1 MASAEPQAAQ
11 FQHAARRLLV
21 PCLLGF
27 VLANVL
33 VWFWVKGAGLEA
45 QPVDL
50 QTRLVYRLRLDS
62 FFAGEPA
69 PRAVFVGDSLVHGAH
84 LREREGSRWVEHT
97 LPAQFG
103 AHALNLGVDGL
114 LFSELACVVHDVLA
128 RKPELLVVVI
138 SPRPLA
144 AELAESAR
152 PFLCP
157 VTGRPALDRF
167 GDGLSELAYRGVPA
181 YRYRDLLQLH
191 YLDTTP
197 RAFLLGQLTPRLQQ
211 PDGDDEPAD
220 PEEQAALSSALQR
233 MRAAQRLASIEV
245 NAQHPQAHALTQLLA
260 ALKQQ
265 TQTRV
270 LVVYLRENLAV
281 LAGALDTQRYE
292 DTAQRFSTWVSDQL
306 AGATH
311 SRFLVESAEPYAG
324 EYIDHIHLSSR
335 GYKQL
340 AARLHMELGDVAR

>member
-1 MASAEPQAAQ
+1 MASAQPQAAQ
-11 FQHAARRLLV
+11 FQHSAWRLAV
-21 PCLLGF
+21 PCLLAF
-27 VLANVL
+27 VIVNAL
-33 VWFWVKGAGLEA
+33 VWFWVTTAGLEA

-62 FFAGEPA
+62 FFAREPN

-84 LREREGSRWVEHT
+84 LREREGSRWVQHT
-97 LPAQFG
+97 LPAQFDN
-103 AHALNLGVDGL
+103 HALNLGVDGL

-128 RKPELLVVVI
+128 RKPEVLVIVI

-144 AELAESAR
+144 AELASANAESAR

-157 VTGRPALDRF
+157 ARGQQPLDRF
-167 GDGLSELAYRGVPA
+167 GDVLGELAYRSVPA

-197 RAFLLGQLTPRLQQ
+197 RAFLLGQLTPRLQT
-211 PDGDDEPAD
+211 PDDDGPAD
-220 PEEQAALSSALQR
+220 PDEQAALAGMMQR
-233 MRAAQRLASIEV
+233 MRVAQRLASVELDL
-245 NAQHPQAHALTQLLA
+245 QHPQARALTQLLA

-270 LVVYLRENLAV
+270 LVVYLRENLAP
-281 LAGALDTQRYE
+281 LAGALNVPRYE
-292 DTAQRFSTWVSDQL
+292 DSAQRFATWVDGQL
-306 AGATH
+306 AGAKR
-311 SRFLVESAEPYAG
+311 SRFIVECADLYAG
-324 EYIDHIHLSSR
+324 EYVDHIHLTSR

-340 AARLHMELGDVAR
+340 AERLHAELPP